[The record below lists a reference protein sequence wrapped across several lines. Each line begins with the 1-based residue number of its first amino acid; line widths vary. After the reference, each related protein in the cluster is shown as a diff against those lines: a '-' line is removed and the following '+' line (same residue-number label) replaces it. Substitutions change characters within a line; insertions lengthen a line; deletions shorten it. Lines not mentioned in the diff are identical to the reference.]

1 MRIGCL
7 LNLGYVALL
16 LALLTPLRARANWT
30 LDAALARADEA
41 SPNVRTAQQRVAI
54 AEAHRTFASVP
65 VVGNPVLGVRAMVGV
80 PDERAA
86 TYAVFLGLPF
96 DWSGRQGLRA
106 QEADAL
112 IETSEAEL
120 QATRND
126 VRLQVTRAFID
137 TAVAGDLR
145 AIAEQRLAVAQQL
158 SERTTSMAQAG
169 AATRLD
175 VALVEV
181 ELGEAAAALANAERN
196 EFDAKDALRA
206 LLDLPTSDAMQVTM
220 PSLDQA
226 SGEVAAWTEEALR
239 NRAEP
244 RSFAA
249 SARRFRLSE
258 SRLFAESVDPLLVG
272 LEWEAQGN
280 SQTAQTLGVSLGT
293 TLPLLNTAQ
302 GERAVALEES
312 ALMRVSE
319 GIAQRGVERE
329 VFRASRQLDRA
340 RAELA
345 ALESQALPAM
355 ERAQSAMSELLTQ
368 GDVEFFRLVSVQR
381 QLFET
386 RAQRV
391 NAMRVAFQ
399 ALADLQHAIGTLGA
413 P

>member
-1 MRIGCL
+1 M
-7 LNLGYVALL
+7 
-16 LALLTPLRARANWT
+16 
-30 LDAALARADEA
+30 A
-41 SPNVRTAQQRVAI
+41 S
-54 AEAHRTFASVP
+54 
-65 VVGNPVLGVRAMVGV
+65 
-80 PDERAA
+80 
-86 TYAVFLGLPF
+86 
-96 DWSGRQGLRA
+96 
-106 QEADAL
+106 
-112 IETSEAEL
+112 
-120 QATRND
+120 
-126 VRLQVTRAFID
+126 
-137 TAVAGDLR
+137 DLR

-158 SERTTSMAQAG
+158 LERTNAMAQAG

-181 ELGEAAAALANAERN
+181 ELGEAAAALAHAQRS
-196 EFDAKDALRA
+196 EFESKDALRA
-206 LLDLPTSDAMQVTM
+206 LLDLPTSDPMAVAM

-226 SGEVAAWTEEALR
+226 SGDVAAWTQEALQS
-239 NRAEP
+239 RAEP
-244 RSFAA
+244 RSYAA

-258 SRLFAESVDPLLVG
+258 SRLFAESVDPLVVG

-280 SQTAQTLGVSLGT
+280 SQTAQTVGVSLGT
-293 TLPLLNTAQ
+293 TLPLFNTAQ

-340 RAELA
+340 RAELE
-345 ALESQALPAM
+345 ALESHALPAM
-355 ERAQSAMSELLTQ
+355 ERAQSAMTELLTQ

-391 NAMRVAFQ
+391 NATRAAFQ

>member
-1 MRIGCL
+1 MRIACRL
-7 LNLGYVALL
+7 HLGYVALL
-16 LALLTPLRARANWT
+16 LTLLLPLRARADWT
-30 LDAALARADEA
+30 LDAALERADEA
-41 SPNVRTAQQRVAI
+41 SPDVQTARQRVAI
-54 AEAHRTFASVP
+54 AEAHRSFASVP
-65 VVGNPVLGVRAMVGV
+65 VIGNPVLGVRAMVGV
-80 PDERAA
+80 PDDRAA

-96 DWSGRQGLRA
+96 DWSGRQGLRS

-112 IETSEAEL
+112 IEASEAEL
-120 QATRND
+120 QAARND

-137 TAVAGDLR
+137 TAVASDLR

-158 SERTTSMAQAG
+158 LERTNAMAQAG

-181 ELGEAAAALANAERN
+181 ELGEAAAALAHAQRS
-196 EFDAKDALRA
+196 EFESKDALRA
-206 LLDLPTSDAMQVTM
+206 LLDLPTSDPMAVAM

-226 SGEVAAWTEEALR
+226 SGDVAAWTQEALQS
-239 NRAEP
+239 RAEP
-244 RSFAA
+244 RSYAA

-258 SRLFAESVDPLLVG
+258 SRLFAESVDPLVVG

-280 SQTAQTLGVSLGT
+280 SQTAQTVGVSLGT
-293 TLPLLNTAQ
+293 TLPLFNTAQ

-340 RAELA
+340 RAELE

-355 ERAQSAMSELLTQ
+355 ERAQSAMTELLTQ

-391 NAMRVAFQ
+391 NATRVAFQ